1 MKRLLI
7 YGEKLR
13 KPKCLRNHFLRE
25 DSFGFLIQMIGL
37 DNKFNRFFEVVSS
50 FLLTDTTL
58 KQLWSLIDRKL
69 EAEK

>member
-1 MKRLLI
+1 M
-7 YGEKLR
+7 EKN
-13 KPKCLRNHFLRE
+13 KCLRNHFLRE

-37 DNKFNRFFEVVSS
+37 NNKFNRFFEVVSS

-69 EAEK
+69 EA